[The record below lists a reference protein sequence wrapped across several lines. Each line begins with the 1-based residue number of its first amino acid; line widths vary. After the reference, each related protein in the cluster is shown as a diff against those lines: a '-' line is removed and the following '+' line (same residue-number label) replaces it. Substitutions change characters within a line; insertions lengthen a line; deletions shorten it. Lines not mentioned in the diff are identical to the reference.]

1 MQRNRD
7 KLETRMTGVSILRL
21 ICFTATSAAMSGVC
35 DAQRLTGPHPTGSVP
50 APVALDTRGLFQEKF
65 ARVGDDV
72 FISGQPTEQG
82 LRDLRAQ
89 GVTTVVNL
97 RSPQEMSTRVP
108 FDEAAVVKQL
118 GMEYVYLPMRG
129 TPEYPYSPAA
139 VKSFAAAMSGAKGKV
154 LLHCTIAWRA
164 SHLWAAYLIQDRD
177 VPVAT
182 ALEQARMINL
192 MDDMRMDG
200 DQQPVEAFLG
210 RSLSEVGHPKR

>member
-1 MQRNRD
+1 MAGGNI
-7 KLETRMTGVSILRL
+7 VRL
-21 ICFTATSAAMSGVC
+21 AAFAAMSAVMSGVC
-35 DAQRLTGPHPTGSVP
+35 GAQHLTGPHPTGAVP
-50 APVALDTRGLFQEKF
+50 APVALDPHGQFQEKF

-72 FISGQPTEQG
+72 FISGQPTERA
-82 LRDLRAQ
+82 LRDLHAQ

-97 RSPQEMSTRVP
+97 RTPEEMSKRVP
-108 FDEAAVVKQL
+108 FDEAALVKEL
-118 GMEYVYLPMRG
+118 GMDYVYVPVRG
-129 TPEYPYSPAA
+129 NAEFPYSPAA

-182 ALEQARMINL
+182 ALQQARMINL

-210 RSLSEVGHPKR
+210 RSLPEVGHPKQ

>member
-1 MQRNRD
+1 MARIGI
-7 KLETRMTGVSILRL
+7 MRL
-21 ICFTATSAAMSGVC
+21 AAFAAMLAALPVVC
-35 DAQRLTGPHPTGSVP
+35 GAQRLTGPHPTGTVP
-50 APVALDTRGLFQEKF
+50 APVALETRGLFQEKF

-82 LRDLRAQ
+82 LRELRAQ

-97 RSPQEMSTRVP
+97 RSAPEMNRVP
-108 FDEAAVVKQL
+108 FDEAALVKEL

-129 TPEYPYSPAA
+129 TPELPYSPAA

-164 SHLWAAYLIQDRD
+164 SHLWAAYLIQNRD
-177 VPVAT
+177 VPAAT

-200 DQQPVEAFLG
+200 DRQPVEAFLG
-210 RSLSEVGHPKR
+210 RTLPEVGHGKR